1 MTEREALKTIENGKY
16 MDIQLIDYSELPKGF
31 YYPESLLKVLRL
43 NLVDFELWY
52 IMKSNDIQQ
61 RIKGMQVRY
70 PNRIL
75 IPFARRGDN
84 DDVACFELNKGE
96 EVQIIHDFASSG
108 YEQRNTYK
116 SFWDW
121 FRYAIE
127 EMINFD

>member
-1 MTEREALKTIENGKY
+1 MEIHLLSTL
-16 MDIQLIDYSELPKGF
+16 ELPKGF
-31 YYPESLLKVLRL
+31 NYPESFLKAIRL
-43 NLVDFELWY
+43 NLIDLEPWY
-52 IMKSNDIQQ
+52 FMNIDDVSQ
-61 RIKGMQVRY
+61 RIKGMQDRY
-70 PNRIL
+70 PDRIL

-96 EVQIIHDFASSG
+96 EVQIIHDFASGG
-108 YEQRNTYK
+108 YEQRNTYN

>member
-1 MTEREALKTIENGKY
+1 
-16 MDIQLIDYSELPKGF
+16 
-31 YYPESLLKVLRL
+31 
-43 NLVDFELWY
+43 
-52 IMKSNDIQQ
+52 MKSNDIQQ